1 MIQVI
6 QKLIDKE
13 SAYYSNGDVYF
24 KVVSHEYYGAL
35 SRRSLSDMIAG
46 ARVKISADKTHPM
59 DFALWKAAKPGEPF
73 WDSPWGAGRPGWHI
87 ECTALCLS
95 HLGETIDIHG
105 GGQDLVFPHHENEI
119 AQSEAYTGK
128 RPFSRFWIHNGLLNL
143 GTNKMSK
150 SIGNLIGVAE
160 AIDKFGAD
168 ELRLYFLSS
177 HYRSP
182 LSYSEELITPMK
194 RAIERLRNSLRIES
208 PAIGQKLNVTE
219 FEDRFR
225 AAMNEDLNTPK
236 ALASLFDLV
245 HAINRGKEEG
255 KVIKEAQNKLRI
267 LGEVLGFT
275 FKEIRN
281 ETVPSL
287 ESLIQFSSEIGTLL
301 KSEEHLELSIWFS
314 TNTPTDDH
322 NKIIDNLLL
331 VRSELRK
338 LKAFDI
344 ADNIR
349 VKLGEIGISLE
360 DTPDKTSWRFSA

>member
-1 MIQVI
+1 
-6 QKLIDKE
+6 
-13 SAYYSNGDVYF
+13 
-24 KVVSHEYYGAL
+24 
-35 SRRSLSDMIAG
+35 
-46 ARVKISADKTHPM
+46 
-59 DFALWKAAKPGEPF
+59 
-73 WDSPWGAGRPGWHI
+73 
-87 ECTALCLS
+87 
-95 HLGETIDIHG
+95 
-105 GGQDLVFPHHENEI
+105 
-119 AQSEAYTGK
+119 AYTGK

-208 PAIGQKLNVTE
+208 PAIGQNLNVTE

-225 AAMNEDLNTPK
+225 EAMNDDLNTPK

-255 KVIKEAQNKLRI
+255 KVIEEAQNKLRI

-301 KSEEHLELSIWFS
+301 KSEKHLELSIWFA
-314 TNTPTDDH
+314 TNTPMDDY

-349 VKLGEIGISLE
+349 VKLGEMGISLE
-360 DTPDKTSWRFSA
+360 DTPDKTSWR